1 MSGTGSV
8 AASYCRHLFSVCAG
22 LLATAAFGAAAS
34 AAEHASTG
42 APSGRRLPLNGWHSG
57 VADLKLLELSGEDIT
72 SQVKPQ
78 EQDGKISLRVDG
90 AQAFIAKP
98 KRIQALV
105 LADSE
110 RTVLPGGFVM
120 PLRANSAAPDAEAP
134 KLVWFRITVSAS
146 PLPAT
151 WSEATQAYDT
161 ALSFGLKAPANSPA
175 GLEPP
180 GGVLI
185 RLAFANATAEEVL
198 PISLERPGIEHEKT
212 VTLRFRPTAPSPQ
225 LLVRSTISDVN
236 LELRA
241 QPRLE
246 VRPVQS
252 EVLGLGLAPVE
263 VNVQQVSPD
272 GAGLPARE
280 TTPLLLQ
287 VSRGAKLEPSAP
299 TLGPGES
306 RTVFSLRSGGVG
318 VVRIQAK
325 AGSYV
330 GAATIQQKFPVTP
343 LAAALLGGALGGF
356 ARRFVKGARRAAAA
370 RRIIEGL
377 VVSCIAFVAGVLGVN
392 YFAALP
398 AGIVTTEAGS
408 FLTGALSGFV
418 GVLVLEGLS
427 ASKSKVPSRRRATTG
442 AA

>member
-1 MSGTGSV
+1 LDV
-8 AASYCRHLFSVCAG
+8 
-22 LLATAAFGAAAS
+22 
-34 AAEHASTG
+34 EST
-42 APSGRRLPLNGWHSG
+42 RRLPLNGWSSG

-72 SQVKPQ
+72 AQVDPQ
-78 EQDGKISLRVDG
+78 ERDGKISLRVSNS
-90 AQAFIAKP
+90 QPFIAKP
-98 KRIQALV
+98 KRLSTLT
-105 LADSE
+105 LADGE

-120 PLRANSAAPDAEAP
+120 PLAANNAGAEAP

-146 PLPAT
+146 PLPAP
-151 WSEATQAYDT
+151 WSEARQSYDT
-161 ALSFGLKAPANSPA
+161 ALSFGLKAPANSPE

-180 GGVLI
+180 GGVMI
-185 RLAFANATAEEVL
+185 RLALENATAEEVL
-198 PISLERPGIEHEKT
+198 PIRLDRPGIEHEKT
-212 VTLRFRPTAPSPQ
+212 IPLRFRPTSDSPQ

-236 LELRA
+236 LALRA

-280 TTPLLLQ
+280 ATPLLLQ
-287 VSRGAKLEPSAP
+287 VSRAAKLEPSAP

-318 VVRIQAK
+318 PVRIQAK

-330 GAATIQQKFPVTP
+330 GAATVQQKFPVTP

-356 ARRFVKGARRAAAA
+356 ARRFVKGARRAAGA
-370 RRIIEGL
+370 RRILEGL

-398 AGIVTTEAGS
+398 SGIVTTEAGS

-427 ASKSKVPSRRRATTG
+427 ANKSKVPSRRRAT
-442 AA
+442 A